1 MCMYCRYWPRQGLER
16 PQRHE
21 TTCSWAGDPRA
32 PLRATLGRCPTAFL
46 RHWGPPPRPVLA
58 HPSARTRRGGSNRV
72 HGVPNRPTERGAQ
85 TANPR
90 QAPSKMIWLVGAAPG
105 GLQGQLSSCKTPP
118 RPCLNCVHMCM
129 YPYVSVCMCMYA
141 CIHMYLHVCV
151 CNIVC
156 VCMVS
161 MSMYDHVSQ
170 EHASMCMYLFVS
182 VCILYVCLFCMYIVC
197 MCMYC
202 MYQYVYDCI

>member
-1 MCMYCRYWPRQGLER
+1 MCMYCRYWPRQGLEQ
-16 PQRHE
+16 PQRPE
-21 TTCSWAGDPRA
+21 TTCSWAGDPQA

-46 RHWGPPPRPVLA
+46 RHRGPPPRPVLA

-72 HGVPNRPTERGAQ
+72 HGVPNRPPERGAQ

-90 QAPSKMIWLVGAAPG
+90 QAPSKMIWLVGAAPW
-105 GLQGQLSSCKTPP
+105 GLQGQLSSCKPTP

-129 YPYVSVCMCMYA
+129 YPYVSVCMFMYA
-141 CIHMYLHVCV
+141 CIHMYLYVCV

-170 EHASMCMYLFVS
+170 EHAPMCMYLFVS